1 MTDKFLRVGNLPSP
15 KGLGLSPAD
24 EMNVISHEIDKQISK
39 KTNEILEL
47 LKELVSGSV
56 DETSFSVKMSE
67 AGNLSS
73 ADMVSIAKKL
83 IKRHKFEINPNQ
95 REFLRMKFLQ
105 FPTTSRDIGELEVF
119 PILDDSCSNRC
130 LCLQ

>member
-15 KGLGLSPAD
+15 KGSSLSPAD
-24 EMNVISHEIDKQISK
+24 EMNVISHEIDKQITK

-47 LKELVSGSV
+47 LKEFVSGSV
-56 DETSFSVKMSE
+56 DKAAFSVKMGE
-67 AGNLSS
+67 AGNFSS
-73 ADMVSIAKKL
+73 GDMVSIAKKL

-105 FPTTSRDIGELEVF
+105 FPTTSREIGELEVF
-119 PILDDSCSNRC
+119 LFSKFVF
-130 LCLQ
+130 